1 MPISGNVRSATAIHR
16 KMRALAAVLLD
27 SAATEHE
34 RANAQRLKLGLEKQ
48 LGKEATPEA
57 TPEGP
62 WTGIMFQLGRG
73 VKQMTCPPSLKN
85 DWTAHAFR
93 LGRMVRRGL
102 KGK

>member
-1 MPISGNVRSATAIHR
+1 MAISGNVRSAAAIHR

-27 SAATEHE
+27 PGTTEHE
-34 RANAQRLKLGLEKQ
+34 RANAHRLKVGLEKQ
-48 LGKEATPEA
+48 LKLEP

-62 WTGIMFQLGRG
+62 WTSIMFQLGRG
-73 VKQMTCPPSLKN
+73 VKEMTCPPSPKS

-93 LGRMVRRGL
+93 LGQMLRRGF